1 MRRCL
6 STPEFR
12 LVVPGK
18 PESFRAER
26 AEHYKRRV
34 QEVAVSLFAS
44 PLTGRLDV
52 LIDYFHLRRRRM
64 DMDNIAKCI
73 LDALT
78 GIAYADDVQVALQS
92 SVDHDL
98 STLVRISGCID
109 LVKPLAEHEE
119 YVFIRIR
126 DRAKTRG
133 NPGHFPHSERCQG
146 AA

>member
-6 STPEFR
+6 NNPEFR

-18 PESFRAER
+18 PESFRSTR
-26 AEHYKRRV
+26 AQRYKRRV
-34 QEVAVSLFAS
+34 QEVAESLFAS

-64 DMDNIAKCI
+64 DMDNISKCI

-78 GIAYADDVQVALQS
+78 GTAYADDVQVALQS

-98 STLVRISGCID
+98 SAPLRISGCVD

-126 DRAKTRG
+126 DREKPQQPNRTRL
-133 NPGHFPHSERCQG
+133 R
-146 AA
+146 